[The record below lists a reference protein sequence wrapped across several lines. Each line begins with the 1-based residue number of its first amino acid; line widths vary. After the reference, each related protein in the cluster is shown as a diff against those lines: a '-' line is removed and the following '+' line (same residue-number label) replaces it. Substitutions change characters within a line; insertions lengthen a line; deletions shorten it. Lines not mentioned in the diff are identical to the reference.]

1 MSYKEYASKGFVDEL
16 YLKKSDVPSQ
26 IYDFL
31 TLRDKS
37 TGYHYYVYMK
47 DGALATS
54 PKITEIKVTKAPDK
68 VNYMQGEKL
77 DLTGIEV
84 VAVIESG
91 DCVIIEGYKTDEYA
105 VNSIINVSYTDE
117 FSGESFIT
125 SFEVELS
132 EFDPSIHLID
142 FDYTDNGDGTY
153 TLTGWKQTFNGEP
166 STELIIPDNAM
177 IIL

>member
-26 IYDFL
+26 IYDFM

-54 PKITEIKVTKAPDK
+54 PIITEIKVTKAPDK

-91 DCVIIEGYKTDEYA
+91 DSVILDRYKTDEYV
-105 VNSIINVSYTDE
+105 VNPIINISYTDE
-117 FSGESFIT
+117 LSGEIFTT
-125 SFEVELS
+125 SFEVEMS
-132 EFDPSIHLID
+132 EFDPIIQLID

-153 TLTGWKQTFNGEP
+153 TLTGWKQTLNGEP
-166 STELIIPDNAM
+166 STELIIPDNNM
-177 IIL
+177 IVL